1 MPAVCESCDG
11 TGIVCMNCGD
21 SSKLC
26 ECPPVMVNHSKC
38 MECLS
43 DSDDDRDDGDG
54 DDGSDSPSNHS
65 DDDEDDTRLS
75 QFQFQH
81 IN

>member
-1 MPAVCESCDG
+1 MSAAVCESCDG
-11 TGIVCMNCGD
+11 TGIVCLNCGD

-26 ECPPVMVNHSKC
+26 ECPPVQANHSKC
-38 MECLS
+38 MECLG
-43 DSDDDRDDGDG
+43 DSDDDGDD
-54 DDGSDSPSNHS
+54 DDGSDSLSNHS